1 MVRTLVALGFFVLP
15 LAASATPT
23 PAPLAPSVAPSFVE
37 SKPRDGGL
45 IDGKITAV
53 DYQRSVIGIDAPGRG
68 RMDVNVMPSTSIQ
81 SKDAGY
87 HSITDVKS
95 GQHVQIFSSLAG
107 GKYVAQIIRI
117 L

>member
-1 MVRTLVALGFFVLP
+1 MVRTLVALGLVVLP
-15 LAASATPT
+15 LAASAAPT
-23 PAPLAPSVAPSFVE
+23 PAPAAPSVAPAFVE

-45 IDGKITAV
+45 IDGRVTAV
-53 DYQRSVIGIDAPGRG
+53 DYQRNVMSVDSVGRG

-81 SKDAGY
+81 GKSAGY
-87 HSITDVKS
+87 RSITDVKN
-95 GQHVQIFSSLAG
+95 GQHVQIFSSLTG